1 MLFRSEENDRATSLL
16 EAVRNFVG
24 ENNYNNSK
32 PLVCNGFHER
42 NNNDDE
48 DVEDEDEVEDDESL
62 LKNTDDTNASENGN
76 NETDV
81 SQYQENS
88 LDSNDNLD

>member
-24 ENNYNNSK
+24 ENNFNNSK

-42 NNNDDE
+42 NNNG
-48 DVEDEDEVEDDESL
+48 EDEVEDDESL
-62 LKNTDDTNASENGN
+62 LKNTDDTAPSENGN
-76 NETDV
+76 NETDA
-81 SQYQENS
+81 SQYQNS
-88 LDSNDNLD
+88 LDSNDNLE

>member
-1 MLFRSEENDRATSLL
+1 MFRSEENDRATSLL

-24 ENNYNNSK
+24 ENNFNHSK

-42 NNNDDE
+42 NNND
-48 DVEDEDEVEDDESL
+48 EDEVDDESL

-76 NETDV
+76 NETDA
-81 SQYQENS
+81 SQYQNS
-88 LDSNDNLD
+88 LDSNDNLE

>member
-24 ENNYNNSK
+24 ENNFNSSK

-42 NNNDDE
+42 NNNG
-48 DVEDEDEVEDDESL
+48 EDEVEDDESL
-62 LKNTDDTNASENGN
+62 LKNTDDTAASENGN
-76 NETDV
+76 NETDA
-81 SQYQENS
+81 SQYQNS
-88 LDSNDNLD
+88 LDSNDNLE

>member
-24 ENNYNNSK
+24 ENNFNNSK

-42 NNNDDE
+42 NNNDEDGDE
-48 DVEDEDEVEDDESL
+48 DAVDDESL
-62 LKNTDDTNASENGN
+62 LKNTEDTNGSENGN
-76 NETDV
+76 NETDA
-81 SQYQENS
+81 SQYQNS
-88 LDSNDNLD
+88 LDSNDNLE